1 MVDPMSEIIINRD
14 FDMSKTSSSLVFK
27 NGSIYTVDKDLIWAQ
42 AIAVNNG
49 KIVFVGSNENVV
61 PYIGPETVLIDLEEK
76 MVLPG
81 FVDAH
86 AHPSH
91 AMDLVGN
98 ISLYSGESLDDYVRD
113 IAEFVK
119 NHPER
124 EFYRGSG
131 WADTFFSNMGPDKE
145 ILDAIIPDKPIAL
158 ISYDGHSMWV
168 NSVTLEM
175 ANITKETGEPD
186 GGRIERDPETGNPSG
201 TLRETAF
208 KLIEDVIPK
217 HSLEERK
224 NALIEYQKMAVR
236 AGITLVH
243 DAMLDKESIAAY
255 NELAAEDQLK
265 MRFRGSI
272 TMESDQEIAPQIESV
287 ISEKERNT
295 QPCFQT
301 LSAKIFVDGVIEGG
315 TAYLLEPYEHKPDFR
330 GEPIWNPELLNETS
344 AALDKEKIQIH
355 LHVIGDAAARITLDA
370 LEYARNKNGERD
382 SRHSITHLHLV
393 DPEDIGRFK
402 ELDIIGLPQP
412 FWFKVDDYYHELA
425 LPYLGKE
432 RADKQYPM
440 QSLIDTGVIMASSS
454 DFPVTIPF
462 DPLIA
467 IQTGI
472 SRSTPNKAD
481 GEVLWPEERSNLE
494 DMIRSFTY
502 NGAYANFLENEVG
515 SLEVGKKAD
524 LVILEKNLFEIPVE
538 QIAEVKVLLTM
549 VEGNVVFQG
558 SDFPGKF

>member
-27 NGSIYTVDKDLIWAQ
+27 NGSIYTVDKDLTWAQ

-98 ISLYSGESLDDYVRD
+98 ISLYSGENLDDYVR
-113 IAEFVK
+113 IITEFVNK
-119 NHPER
+119 HPER
-124 EFYRGSG
+124 KFYRGSG

-217 HSLEERK
+217 H
-224 NALIEYQKMAVR
+224 
-236 AGITLVH
+236 
-243 DAMLDKESIAAY
+243 
-255 NELAAEDQLK
+255 
-265 MRFRGSI
+265 
-272 TMESDQEIAPQIESV
+272 
-287 ISEKERNT
+287 
-295 QPCFQT
+295 
-301 LSAKIFVDGVIEGG
+301 
-315 TAYLLEPYEHKPDFR
+315 
-330 GEPIWNPELLNETS
+330 
-344 AALDKEKIQIH
+344 
-355 LHVIGDAAARITLDA
+355 
-370 LEYARNKNGERD
+370 
-382 SRHSITHLHLV
+382 
-393 DPEDIGRFK
+393 
-402 ELDIIGLPQP
+402 
-412 FWFKVDDYYHELA
+412 
-425 LPYLGKE
+425 
-432 RADKQYPM
+432 
-440 QSLIDTGVIMASSS
+440 
-454 DFPVTIPF
+454 
-462 DPLIA
+462 
-467 IQTGI
+467 
-472 SRSTPNKAD
+472 
-481 GEVLWPEERSNLE
+481 
-494 DMIRSFTY
+494 
-502 NGAYANFLENEVG
+502 
-515 SLEVGKKAD
+515 
-524 LVILEKNLFEIPVE
+524 
-538 QIAEVKVLLTM
+538 
-549 VEGNVVFQG
+549 
-558 SDFPGKF
+558 

>member
-27 NGSIYTVDKDLIWAQ
+27 NGSIYTVDKDLTWAQ

-168 NSVTLEM
+168 NSVTLEK
-175 ANITKETGEPD
+175 AYITNKTLDPD
-186 GGRIERDPETGNPSG
+186 GGRIERDPRTGDPTG

-217 HSLEERK
+217 HSLEEQK
-224 NALIEYQKMAVR
+224 NALIEYQKMAAR

-243 DAMLDKESIAAY
+243 DAMLDNESVKAY
-255 NELAAEDQLK
+255 NELAMENQLK

-272 TMESDQEIAPQIESV
+272 TMEADQDIGTQVDLVLA
-287 ISEKERNT
+287 EKAKNT
-295 QPCFQT
+295 HPYFQT

-315 TAYLLEPYEHKPDFR
+315 TAYLLKPYAHQPDFR

-355 LHVIGDAAARITLDA
+355 LHVIGDAATRITLDA
-370 LEYARNKNGERD
+370 IEYARAKNGKKD
-382 SRHSITHLHLV
+382 ARHLITHMHLV
-393 DPEDIGRFK
+393 DPADIPRFK
-402 ELDIIGLPQP
+402 ELEIVGLPQP
-412 FWFKVDDYYHELA
+412 FWFKVDEYYDELA

-502 NGAYANFLENEVG
+502 NGAYANFLEDEIG

-549 VEGNVVFQG
+549 VEGNVVYQG

>member
-1 MVDPMSEIIINRD
+1 MGHT
-14 FDMSKTSSSLVFK
+14 TSNLVIK
-27 NGSIYTVDKDLIWAQ
+27 NGSIYTVDKDQTWAQ
-42 AIAVNNG
+42 AIVIKND
-49 KIVFVGSNENVV
+49 KIVFIGTNKEAE
-61 PYIGPETVLIDLEEK
+61 PYIGTDSIVVDLKGK

-98 ISLYSGESLDDYVRD
+98 ISLYGGDSLADYLKEISV
-113 IAEFVK
+113 FVEQ
-119 NHPER
+119 HPDR

-243 DAMLDKESIAAY
+243 DAMLDSESITAY
-255 NELAAEDQLK
+255 NKLAETGQLR

-272 TMESDQEIAPQIESV
+272 TLEADQEIQPQVELV
-287 ISEKERNT
+287 LTEREKNT
-295 QPCFQT
+295 HPFFQT

-315 TAYLLEPYEHKPDFR
+315 TAYLLEPYAHQPDFR
-330 GEPIWNPELLNETS
+330 GEPIWSPELLNETS
-344 AALDKEKIQIH
+344 ATLDREKIQIH

-370 LEYARNKNGERD
+370 LEYTRGINGSRD
-382 SRHSITHLHLV
+382 SRHSVTHLHLV
-393 DPEDIGRFK
+393 DLDDIGRFK
-402 ELDIIGLPQP
+402 DLEIVGLPQP
-412 FWFKVDDYYHELA
+412 FWFKIDDYYHELA

-432 RADKQYPM
+432 RADRQYPM
-440 QSLIDTGVIMASSS
+440 QSFLDAGVIMASAS

-472 SRSTPNKAD
+472 TRSTPEEDN
-481 GEVLWPEERSNLE
+481 GEVLWPEECSNLE

-502 NGAYANFLENEVG
+502 HGAYANFLENEVG

-524 LVILEKNLFEIPVE
+524 LIILEKDLFEIPVE
-538 QIAEVKVLLTM
+538 QIAETKVLLTM

-558 SDFPGKF
+558 IDFPGEFQ

>member
-1 MVDPMSEIIINRD
+1 
-14 FDMSKTSSSLVFK
+14 MSKTSSSLVFK
-27 NGSIYTVDKDLIWAQ
+27 NGSIYTVDKDLTWAQ

-186 GGRIERDPETGNPSG
+186 GGRIERDPETGTPSG

-243 DAMLDKESIAAY
+243 DAMLDSESITAY
-255 NELAAEDQLK
+255 NELAETGQLR

-272 TMESDQEIAPQIESV
+272 TLEADQDIGTQVDLVLA
-287 ISEKERNT
+287 EKAKNT
-295 QPCFQT
+295 HPYFQT

-315 TAYLLEPYEHKPDFR
+315 TAYLLEPYAHQPDFR
-330 GEPIWNPELLNETS
+330 GEPIWSPEVLNKAC

-355 LHVIGDAAARITLDA
+355 LHVIGDAATRITLDA
-370 LEYARNKNGERD
+370 IEYARAKNGKRD
-382 SRHSITHLHLV
+382 ARHLITHMHLV
-393 DPEDIGRFK
+393 DPADIPRFK
-402 ELDIIGLPQP
+402 ELEIVGLPQP
-412 FWFKVDDYYHELA
+412 FWFKVDEYYDELA

-502 NGAYANFLENEVG
+502 NGAYANFLEDEIG
-515 SLEVGKKAD
+515 SLEVGKRAD
-524 LVILEKNLFEIPVE
+524 LIVLEKNLFEIPVE
-538 QIAEVKVLLTM
+538 EIIKTKVMQTM
-549 VEGNVVFQG
+549 VAGNVVYQAA
-558 SDFPGKF
+558 DFPGG

>member
-27 NGSIYTVDKDLIWAQ
+27 NGSIYTVDKDLTWAQ

-243 DAMLDKESIAAY
+243 DAMLDSESITAY
-255 NELAAEDQLK
+255 NELAEAGQLI

-272 TMESDQEIAPQIESV
+272 TLETDQDIQPQIKLV
-287 ISEKERNT
+287 LSEKEKNT
-295 QPCFQT
+295 HPFFQT

-315 TAYLLEPYEHKPDFR
+315 TAFLLEPYTHQPDFR
-330 GEPIWNPELLNETS
+330 GEPIWIPEVLNNAC

-355 LHVIGDAAARITLDA
+355 LHVIGDAATRITLDA
-370 LEYARNKNGERD
+370 IEYARAKNGKRD
-382 SRHSITHLHLV
+382 ARHLITHMHLV
-393 DPEDIGRFK
+393 DPADIPRFK
-402 ELDIIGLPQP
+402 ELEIVGLPQP
-412 FWFKVDDYYHELA
+412 FWFKVDEYYDELA

-502 NGAYANFLENEVG
+502 NGAYANFLEDEIG
-515 SLEVGKKAD
+515 SLEVGKRAD
-524 LVILEKNLFEIPVE
+524 LIVLEKNLFEIPVE
-538 QIAEVKVLLTM
+538 EITKTKVMQTM
-549 VEGNVVFQG
+549 VAGNVVYQAA
-558 SDFPGKF
+558 DFPGG

>member
-1 MVDPMSEIIINRD
+1 MNKDFSTMV
-14 FDMSKTSSSLVFK
+14 LK
-27 NGSIYTVDKDLIWAQ
+27 NGVIYTVDISLPWAQ
-42 AIAVNNG
+42 AIVIKDG
-49 KIVFVGSNENVV
+49 IVEFVGSDQEVESYLDSDSYV
-61 PYIGPETVLIDLEEK
+61 IDLAGK

-81 FVDAH
+81 FIDAH

-98 ISLYSGESLDDYVRD
+98 ISLYSGESLNDYVRD

-201 TLRETAF
+201 TLREMAF

-224 NALIEYQKMAVR
+224 NALIEYQKMAAR

-243 DAMLDKESIAAY
+243 DAMLDAESTTVY
-255 NELAAEDQLK
+255 NELAETGQLT

-272 TMESDQEIAPQIESV
+272 TLEADQDIQPQIELV
-287 ISEKERNT
+287 LSEKEKNT
-295 QPCFQT
+295 DPFFQT

-315 TAYLLEPYEHKPDFR
+315 TAYLLEPYAHQPEFS
-330 GEPIWNPELLNETS
+330 GEPIWSPELLIKTCD
-344 AALDKEKIQIH
+344 ALEKEKIQIH

-370 LEYARNKNGERD
+370 LEHAREIHGERD
-382 SRHSITHLHLV
+382 SRHSVTHLHLIDPV
-393 DPEDIGRFK
+393 DIPRFNDL
-402 ELDIIGLPQP
+402 EIVGLPQP
-412 FWFKVDDYYHELA
+412 FWFKIDDYYHELA

-432 RADKQYPM
+432 RADNQYPM
-440 QSLIDTGVIMASSS
+440 QCLIDAGVIMASGS

-472 SRSTPNKAD
+472 TRSTPEEDN
-481 GEVLWPEERSNLE
+481 GEVLWPEECSNLE

-502 NGAYANFLENEVG
+502 NGAYANFLENEIG

-524 LVILEKNLFEIPVE
+524 LIILEKDLFEIPVE

-549 VEGNVVFQG
+549 VEGNVVYQG